1 MKIKAYHL
9 LFFSILVVW
18 TSCSTPSENS
28 NGKMEVLPYYDLKG
42 FIEQEVDKFDTA
54 QVVILS
60 RINQEEN
67 QSTVTLGRT
76 ELLEEL
82 DVFLRA
88 DINKPSL
95 VNSYTTEVVRDF
107 LIHQSKPKEKTKVKE
122 IKVRIINDR
131 PVWIT
136 FKMAEENMFYTSYT
150 IGELYMNSQT
160 DRIDHYSIET
170 SQKIWFLKAN
180 NMKISGVIKN

>member
-1 MKIKAYHL
+1 MKIKGYCL
-9 LFFSILVVW
+9 LFLSTLLVW
-18 TSCSTPSENS
+18 TSCSSPSENS
-28 NGKMEVLPYYDLKG
+28 KGRMEVLPYYDLKG
-42 FIEQEVDKFDTA
+42 FIEQQVDKIDSA

-67 QSTVTLGRT
+67 QSTVTLSKA

-82 DVFLRA
+82 DVFIRA

-95 VNSYTTEVVRDF
+95 VTSYTTEVARDF
-107 LIHQSKPKEKTKVKE
+107 LIHEAMPEEKTKVKE
-122 IKVRIINDR
+122 IKVRIVDDR

-136 FKMAEENMFYTSYT
+136 FKMAEENMFYSSYT
-150 IGELYMNSQT
+150 IGELYINNQT
-160 DRIDHYSIET
+160 DQIDHYSIET